1 MLVERYKMPD
11 VRDDARR
18 SLLRNRVAWKLEL
31 ERFFLYVIG
40 IASLRLENIAHG
52 YRANTVL
59 RNLKKYFELLR

>member
-18 SLLRNRVAWKLEL
+18 SLLRNRMAWKLEL
-31 ERFFLYVIG
+31 ERFFFHVIG
-40 IASLRLENIAHG
+40 SASSRLENIAHG

-59 RNLKKYFELLR
+59 RNFKKYLELLR